1 MNVHNNEVPLLSDLR
16 GAFFFDDKRITGLPS
31 LLLKREVKS
40 KRNIEMQKI
49 KTEEKDYST
58 AGSQVVSKL
67 STGAARRCLTSQI
80 GRDEVL
86 SP

>member
-1 MNVHNNEVPLLSDLR
+1 MQ
-16 GAFFFDDKRITGLPS
+16 S
-31 LLLKREVKS
+31 LINLTKIASQKKENDFNQEILKETTHSYRF
-40 KRNIEMQKI
+40 Q
-49 KTEEKDYST
+49 KDYST

>member
-1 MNVHNNEVPLLSDLR
+1 MGASFSVDTEISQQVLHKRKVPK
-16 GAFFFDDKRITGLPS
+16 A
-31 LLLKREVKS
+31 
-40 KRNIEMQKI
+40 
-49 KTEEKDYST
+49 KDYST

>member
-1 MNVHNNEVPLLSDLR
+1 METLSLWLEL
-16 GAFFFDDKRITGLPS
+16 DKQEG
-31 LLLKREVKS
+31 
-40 KRNIEMQKI
+40 NG
-49 KTEEKDYST
+49 KTKDYST

>member
-1 MNVHNNEVPLLSDLR
+1 MRPLVPD
-16 GAFFFDDKRITGLPS
+16 AAIPKAKRKITA
-31 LLLKREVKS
+31 LKT
-40 KRNIEMQKI
+40 KRDIFGS
-49 KTEEKDYST
+49 KDYST

-67 STGAARRCLTSQI
+67 STGAARMCLTSQI

>member
-1 MNVHNNEVPLLSDLR
+1 M
-16 GAFFFDDKRITGLPS
+16 K
-31 LLLKREVKS
+31 
-40 KRNIEMQKI
+40 
-49 KTEEKDYST
+49 KDYST

>member
-1 MNVHNNEVPLLSDLR
+1 MLE
-16 GAFFFDDKRITGLPS
+16 FTDDCYKQLQADTVR
-31 LLLKREVKS
+31 K
-40 KRNIEMQKI
+40 Q
-49 KTEEKDYST
+49 KDYST